1 MAKLLREKSV
11 YYFLFLLTTTL
22 IFLINC
28 KTEDYKFK
36 GNPLVTATT
45 NSNPMQIDSIFK
57 LYYDA
62 VVVDSHN
69 DFVYQ
74 VYNKGASFGKKDKFT
89 QTGLLR
95 LLEGGIDVQVFA
107 IWIPQNEYKR
117 AMSFVKEQIT
127 RIKNFETSFPDKF
140 EIAKTYNDILRITGN
155 HKLCGLMGIEDGI
168 EIESL
173 EDIENLYSMGI
184 RYIGLLWNN
193 NNKIGSS
200 AKEESKGKKGGLTN
214 FGKSVIEKMNEV
226 GMIIDV
232 SHMGEQSFWDVVS
245 LTKYPIIAS
254 HSNCYSLN
262 PHYRNLK
269 DEQIKAI
276 AKTGGVIM
284 VNFYDEFILSG
295 ADAIRSQ
302 NYYQL
307 YREQLDSIYN
317 LYQTDLI
324 KFNEERYKF
333 IVEHPIV
340 NGISVDKLIDHID
353 HIRDLVGV
361 EYIGF
366 GSDFD
371 GGISPPNE
379 LYDGTCYPIIAKKL
393 SERGYTKEEI
403 NKILGEN
410 FLRVFRNVTEK
421 ITK

>member
-1 MAKLLREKSV
+1 
-11 YYFLFLLTTTL
+11 
-22 IFLINC
+22 
-28 KTEDYKFK
+28 
-36 GNPLVTATT
+36 
-45 NSNPMQIDSIFK
+45 MQTDSIFK
-57 LYYDA
+57 FYYDA
-62 VVVDSHN
+62 IVVDSHN

-89 QTGLLR
+89 QTGLPR

-107 IWIPQNEYKR
+107 IWIPKNEYQR
-117 AMSFVKEQIT
+117 AMSFVKEQVS
-127 RIKNFETSFPDKF
+127 RIKNFEISFPDKF
-140 EIAKTYNDILRITGN
+140 EIAKTYDDICRITGN
-155 HKLCGLMGIEDGI
+155 YKLCGLMGIEDGI

-173 EDIENLYSMGI
+173 EDIESLYSMGI

-200 AKEESKGKKGGLTN
+200 AKEESKGRKGGLTN
-214 FGKSVIEKMNEV
+214 FGKRVIEKMNET

-232 SHMGEQSFWDVVS
+232 SHMGEQSFWDVIS
-245 LTKYPIIAS
+245 LTKCPIIAS

-284 VNFYDEFILSG
+284 VNFYDEFISPN
-295 ADAIRSQ
+295 AEAIRSQ
-302 NYYQL
+302 NFYQM
-307 YREQLDSIYN
+307 YVEQLDSIYALYKNN
-317 LYQTDLI
+317 LV

-333 IVEHPIV
+333 IVEHPIT
-340 NGISVDKLIDHID
+340 NGTSIDKLIDHID
-353 HIRDLVGV
+353 YIKNLVGV
-361 EYIGF
+361 DYIGF

-393 SERGYTKEEI
+393 FERGYTNDEI
-403 NKILGEN
+403 RKILGEN

-421 ITK
+421 RTNDG